1 MFLFRKKKTKNK
13 ENEAPGRDKLAAVFA
28 RCIVRVQSKWAAW
41 MQRQSERLT
50 GRGKKTVLVL
60 CCLLAAG
67 YSLTVIIKGI
77 SKEKPVDMDIDVTP
91 IRIPAEIKNM
101 EVHGQDTQVM
111 ERIQL
116 LRTYLDSLATT
127 PAGRKKADSL
137 MKARPGLIDS
147 LYYVEKIYR
156 SQSK

>member
-1 MFLFRKKKTKNK
+1 MFLFRREKTKNK
-13 ENEAPGRDKLAAVFA
+13 GNEAPARDKLAAVFA

-67 YSLTVIIKGI
+67 YSATVIIKEI
-77 SKEKPVDMDIDVTP
+77 SKEKPVDMDMEIAP
-91 IRIPAEIKNM
+91 IRVPPEIKDM
-101 EVHGQDTQVM
+101 QTHRQDTQVM
-111 ERIQL
+111 ERIRL
-116 LRTYLDSLATT
+116 LRTYLNSLATT

>member
-1 MFLFRKKKTKNK
+1 MFLFRRKKTKKK
-13 ENEAPGRDKLAAVFA
+13 ETEALGRDKLAAVFA
-28 RCIVRVQSKWAAW
+28 RCIVRVQSRWAAW

-50 GRGKKTVLVL
+50 SRGKKTVLVL
-60 CCLLAAG
+60 CCLLTAG
-67 YSLTVIIKGI
+67 YSATVIIKGI
-77 SKEKPVDMDIDVTP
+77 SRGKPVDIGITP
-91 IRIPAEIKNM
+91 IRIPPEIKDM
-101 EVHGQDTQVM
+101 QAHGQDTQVM
-111 ERIQL
+111 ERIRL

-127 PAGRKKADSL
+127 AAGRKTADSL